1 MEEND
6 SEQFFFLFRL
16 KAKMNAIHGM
26 GTPRISEFDTIWYL
40 ILQGELQAPLFRGYG
55 YDMIC
60 QKCLFFFN

>member
-1 MEEND
+1 
-6 SEQFFFLFRL
+6 
-16 KAKMNAIHGM
+16 M

-60 QKCLFFFN
+60 QKCLFFLY

>member
-1 MEEND
+1 
-6 SEQFFFLFRL
+6 
-16 KAKMNAIHGM
+16 MNAIHGM

-60 QKCLFFFN
+60 QKCLVFFN

>member
-6 SEQFFFLFRL
+6 SVQFFFLFRL
-16 KAKMNAIHGM
+16 KAKMNAIHGWVLQ
-26 GTPRISEFDTIWYL
+26 GFDTIWYL

-60 QKCLFFFN
+60 QKCFVFFN